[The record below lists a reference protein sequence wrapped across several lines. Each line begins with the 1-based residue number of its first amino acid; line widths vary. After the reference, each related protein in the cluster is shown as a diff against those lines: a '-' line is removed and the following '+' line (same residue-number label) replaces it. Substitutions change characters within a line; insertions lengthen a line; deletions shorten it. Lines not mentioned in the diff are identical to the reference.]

1 MIKVIF
7 IVIIIIIIE
16 IMIRLSDI
24 LMEGL
29 ISQVGQSQSIG
40 I

>member
-1 MIKVIF
+1 MITVIF

-16 IMIRLSDI
+16 IMIRLSDV

-29 ISQVGQSQSIG
+29 I
-40 I
+40 

>member
-29 ISQVGQSQSIG
+29 I
-40 I
+40 

>member
-16 IMIRLSDI
+16 IMIRLSDV

-29 ISQVGQSQSIG
+29 I
-40 I
+40 

>member
-7 IVIIIIIIE
+7 IVIIIIMIE
-16 IMIRLSDI
+16 IMIRLSDV

-29 ISQVGQSQSIG
+29 I
-40 I
+40 